1 MFQRA
6 QWIRY
11 SYNILL
17 VKPSLVELNLTTK
30 EIHMAKKL
38 FVGSL
43 AWGTT
48 DDGLNAHF
56 ATVGTVASAKV
67 VTDRETGRSR
77 GFGFVEFDNDAEA
90 DAAVEKLNNS
100 DLDGRQITV
109 NEARPR
115 EDRPRRDF
123 GGNGGGNGGGRSW

>member
-1 MFQRA
+1 M
-6 QWIRY
+6 
-11 SYNILL
+11 
-17 VKPSLVELNLTTK
+17 
-30 EIHMAKKL
+30 KKL

-48 DDGLNAHF
+48 DDTLLAHF
-56 ATVGTVASAKV
+56 SSVGTVASAKV

-77 GFGFVEFDNDAEA
+77 GFGFVEYENDAEA

-100 DLDGRQITV
+100 ELDGRQINV

-123 GGNGGGNGGGRSW
+123 AGNNGNNRSW

>member
-1 MFQRA
+1 M
-6 QWIRY
+6 
-11 SYNILL
+11 S
-17 VKPSLVELNLTTK
+17 
-30 EIHMAKKL
+30 KKL

-48 DDGLNAHF
+48 DDTLGAHF
-56 ATVGTVASAKV
+56 ASAGTVASARV

-90 DAAVEKLNNS
+90 DAAIEKLNNS

-115 EDRPRRDF
+115 EDRPQ
-123 GGNGGGNGGGRSW
+123 GGGGNRGGDNGGGSFRQRSW